1 MTILSPWYLTLLI
14 PALGALA
21 FVYRKSGREKKVRLG
36 TLMFLEKL
44 QEKVV
49 FRRKIHLPLRFF
61 VELLLLTVLIG
72 ALSGITVFRDQET
85 IAIVVDTSESMG
97 HVEYG
102 DESRLQRCLQA
113 VEERLAIEQED
124 ASYRLFTTA
133 PLPQEITS
141 GALSKSALI
150 ERIQSLSL
158 VAAEGDFSV
167 LGHALSKLPHLQKVI
182 IASDVDVRFG
192 GGSPEIQYESLNC
205 RKDGEATSNVAISSL
220 KYRPEDNEIVA
231 TVEMF
236 SADRSDDRFVEGT
249 LSEVSLGTRALQG
262 EWQTVDRF
270 SRSMSSGTSEMIR
283 LKNVSSEKVYHLGI
297 RLAGKNDS
305 LASDNEAW
313 VLTVPPVQKRVPVY
327 SPQSIESLGLPPLPG
342 FEFRTPRGDF
352 PEQGGEMEF
361 FQIAHRQEV
370 PTFLRAGLYVLPV
383 AGGTQRDKIQR
394 AGDVVRVADDHPLL
408 DYLDVSALSFREVL
422 PLTVP
427 EWAAPIIEVEA
438 GVIAFAGVINERP
451 VVALGFEIFPL
462 EQEETPVSSIF
473 FLNAMKW
480 LEASAFQGSGALD
493 IRWPE
498 SYAGDE
504 LTLVSE
510 RRVAGERIPIGAL
523 PSRRGVLFSP
533 SGEAVRA
540 QNFFSVSESDAHM
553 ALPLMPFVNVT
564 KEGFVSGEA
573 TVEGSK
579 EQVGELSTRRLL
591 ILFVLLLL
599 TLDAVFALT
608 SKKYTVSEL

>member
-1 MTILSPWYLTLLI
+1 
-14 PALGALA
+14 
-21 FVYRKSGREKKVRLG
+21 
-36 TLMFLEKL
+36 
-44 QEKVV
+44 
-49 FRRKIHLPLRFF
+49 

-72 ALSGITVFRDQET
+72 ALSVITVSHDRET

-102 DESRLQRCLQA
+102 EELRLQRCLKA
-113 VEERLAIEQED
+113 VEERLAIERED
-124 ASYRLFTTA
+124 ANYRLFTTA

-141 GALSKSALI
+141 GALSKGALI
-150 ERIQSLSL
+150 ERLQSLSL

-167 LGHALSKLPHLQKVI
+167 LGHALSKLPQLQKVI

-192 GGSPEIQYESLNC
+192 GGSPEIQYESLNYS
-205 RKDGEATSNVAISSL
+205 KDGEATSNVAISSIE
-220 KYRPEDNEIVA
+220 YRPTDNEIVA

-236 SADRSDDRFVEGT
+236 SADRSEDRFVEGT
-249 LSEVSLGTRALQG
+249 LSEVSFVSRALPG
-262 EWQTVDRF
+262 AWQTVDRF
-270 SRSMSSGTSEMIR
+270 SRSISSGASETIR
-283 LKNVSSEKVYHLGI
+283 LKNVSREKVYHLDI
-297 RLAGKNDS
+297 RQAGKNDS
-305 LASDNEAW
+305 LVADNEAW
-313 VLTVPPVQKRVPVY
+313 VVTVPPIQKTISVH
-327 SPQSIESLGLPPLPG
+327 SPQSVEALELPPLPG
-342 FEFRTPRGDF
+342 FEFRTPGGNF
-352 PEQGGEMEF
+352 VEQEGKADF

-383 AGGTQRDKIQR
+383 AGGTQRDQIQR
-394 AGDVVRVADDHPLL
+394 AGEVVRVADDHPLL

-438 GVIAFAGVINERP
+438 GVIAFAGVVNKRP

-462 EQEETPVSSIF
+462 EQEASPVSSIF

-480 LEASAFQGSGALD
+480 LEVSAFQGSGLLD

-498 SYAGDE
+498 TYTGDE

-510 RRVAGERIPIGAL
+510 RRVAGERVSIGTL

-533 SGEAVRA
+533 SGEPVRA
-540 QNFFSVSESDAHM
+540 QNFFSVSESDSRM
-553 ALPLMPFVNVT
+553 ALPLMPFINVT
-564 KEGFVSGEA
+564 KEEFESGEGTA
-573 TVEGSK
+573 EGSE
-579 EQVGELSTRRLL
+579 EQARELSTRSLL
-591 ILFVLLLL
+591 ILLALLLL
-599 TLDAVFALT
+599 ALDGVFALT